1 MVGSALAVATSVFVA
16 ATVPTPVTLTVDG
29 LRAAS
34 VVAVGVVVAVWAAS
48 TAMLCGYGVS
58 VVPALLATTA
68 ASVATPRSLA
78 IHGRGAATALAVCVV
93 VVVRAVR
100 SSVGSGDRVH
110 VVLALLAAAAATHSG
125 PVSLAVPWW
134 IATRGRALLLSSRCA
149 QKTPAV
155 VSGLLKVSAPAKA
168 VRVAVPEIEPVVAIV
183 LIAPKVDVRR
193 DVRGCL
199 VWRDVRRDIGRN
211 VGLWRDVGGRVGPAP
226 LSARA
231 PAVSAPVPRAK
242 QVTSDATVS
251 LLGVLVVVDRNLLA
265 FVTDDRLRRVLALE
279 IGPRWGDELGAKG
292 THLLARK
299 GVGGELLGRGG
310 KHQAEDAPRHEQDSQ
325 KEAPPLRTKAHHLAR
340 VVVWIPRKVLPFNS
354 IL

>member
-16 ATVPTPVTLTVDG
+16 ATVPTPVTLAVDG

-34 VVAVGVVVAVWAAS
+34 LVVVGVVVAVWAAS
-48 TAMLCGYGVS
+48 TAMLCGYGVP

-68 ASVATPRSLA
+68 ASVPSPVTLA

-110 VVLALLAAAAATHSG
+110 VVPALLAAAAATHSG

-168 VRVAVPEIEPVVAIV
+168 VRVAVPEVEPVVAIV
-183 LIAPKVDVRR
+183 AIAPKVDVRR
-193 DVRGCL
+193 DVRGRL

-242 QVTSDATVS
+242 QVTSNATVS

-265 FVTDDRLRRVLALE
+265 FVTDDRLR
-279 IGPRWGDELGAKG
+279 
-292 THLLARK
+292 
-299 GVGGELLGRGG
+299 
-310 KHQAEDAPRHEQDSQ
+310 
-325 KEAPPLRTKAHHLAR
+325 
-340 VVVWIPRKVLPFNS
+340 
-354 IL
+354 